1 MELEIE
7 QAQPKSAGEKIAK
20 IISYL
25 FHPLLMPS
33 YGFLALF
40 FTKNYISTFTPLNL
54 RLFILLVT
62 FIFTFALPAINAFI
76 LLKMGRIKSLEM
88 ERAEER
94 FVPYISTALY
104 YFALFYLF
112 HTVTD
117 FPSIFKTLVLGA
129 AVSIVLVLLITTKW
143 KISAHAVGIGGMI
156 AAIIGIS
163 FRLSIDLRF
172 ISMCS
177 ILIAGFVGFARLK
190 LNAHS
195 PSQVY
200 TGFLLGFLV
209 EFLLMIFL

>member
-1 MELEIE
+1 MELELE
-7 QAQPKSAGEKIAK
+7 QGQQKSVGEKIAK

-40 FTKNYISTFTPLNL
+40 FTKNYISTFTPLSL

-62 FIFTFALPAINAFI
+62 FIFTFARPAINAFI

-104 YFALFYLF
+104 YFALYYLF
-112 HTVTD
+112 YTVTD

-129 AVSIVLVLLITTKW
+129 AISIVLVLIITTKW

-163 FRLSIDLRF
+163 FKLSIDLRF
-172 ISMCS
+172 ITMCS

-190 LNAHS
+190 LNAHN

>member
-1 MELEIE
+1 MELELE
-7 QAQPKSAGEKIAK
+7 QGQQKSVGEKIAK

-40 FTKNYISTFTPLNL
+40 FTKNYISTFTPLSL

-104 YFALFYLF
+104 YFALYYLF
-112 HTVTD
+112 YTVTD

-129 AVSIVLVLLITTKW
+129 AISIVLVLIITTKW

-163 FRLSIDLRF
+163 FKLSIDLRF
-172 ISMCS
+172 ITMCS

-190 LNAHS
+190 LNAHN